1 MNLGLTPREQELVE
15 RTGRLAREKFAAR
28 AEAHDRHA
36 RFPHE
41 DFQDLFAAGLHAAV
55 VPEQY
60 GGLGIGPLNG
70 TPFGLWMLTKE
81 LAKADLS
88 LARCWEGHVNSL
100 VLLGGLGNPEQK
112 RRWFD
117 GVVHQGETWAAWS
130 GEPQAPRPGETRT
143 FGTRIRPVDGGFVVS
158 GSKVFCTSAQGAR
171 RAILL
176 VSLDGPGGARY
187 AQAAPD
193 GLLLLACDLADSS
206 ISTDD
211 SWWDPI
217 GMRGTVSHLVRFD
230 DTFIPESDQIG
241 IPGQYLKEGWQTLFL
256 PHYAASFLG
265 AAEAAY
271 EYTRD
276 YVRSQAREADPY
288 VQHRVARMQINLDTA
303 HLWLRHVGELW
314 GNGDRREAALAGSRV
329 RYLVERLADDTVRE
343 AIHACGAR
351 CLIRPSPIER
361 IYRDLSFYLRHDN
374 DDWVLATIGRAL
386 LGLPYDHS
394 FHKP

>member
-1 MNLGLTPREQELVE
+1 MKNGLTPHEQELVE
-15 RTGRLAREKFAAR
+15 RAGCLAREKFVPR
-28 AEAHDRHA
+28 AEEHDRHA
-36 RFPHE
+36 RFPQE
-41 DFQDLFAAGLHAAV
+41 DFRDLFAAGLHAAV
-55 VPEQY
+55 VPEEY

-70 TPFGLWMLTKE
+70 SAYALWMLTKE

-100 VLLGGLGNPEQK
+100 VLLAGLGDAEQK
-112 RRWFD
+112 RRWFE
-117 GVVHQGETWAAWS
+117 GVVREGETWAAWS
-130 GEPQAPRPGETRT
+130 GEPQAAKPGETLK
-143 FGTRIRPVDGGFVVS
+143 FGTRIQPVDGGFVVS
-158 GSKVFCTSAQGAR
+158 GSKVFCTSAAGAR

-176 VSLDGPGGARY
+176 VSLAGPGGARHS
-187 AQAAPD
+187 QAGPE
-193 GLLLLACDLADSS
+193 GLLLLACDLTDPSVTA
-206 ISTDD
+206 DD

-230 DTFIPESDQIG
+230 DTFIPASDQIG
-241 IPGQYLKEGWQTLFL
+241 RPGQYLTEGWQTLFL

-271 EYTRD
+271 DYTLA
-276 YVRSQAREADPY
+276 YIRSQQREADPY
-288 VQHRVARMQINLDTA
+288 VQHRVARMRIHLDTA

-314 GNGDRREAALAGSRV
+314 HVGDRREAALAGSRV
-329 RYLVERLADDTVRE
+329 RYLVEHLADDTVRQ

-361 IYRDLSFYLRHDN
+361 IYRDLSFYVRHDN
-374 DDWVLATIGRAL
+374 DDQVLATIGKAL